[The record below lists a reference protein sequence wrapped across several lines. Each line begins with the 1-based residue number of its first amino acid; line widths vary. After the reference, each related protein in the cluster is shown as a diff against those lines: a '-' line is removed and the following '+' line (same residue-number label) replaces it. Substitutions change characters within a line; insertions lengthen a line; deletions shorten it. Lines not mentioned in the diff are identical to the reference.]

1 MLVCEGAWPTLIG
14 VSCVIDFHPGL
25 IWWVH
30 LQDAGSLFSF
40 HPQQPV
46 FIDILISVPDVT
58 FIEYIPLTTI
68 ASYRILS
75 WCWDILGL
83 RECNMWYHVDNHVDC
98 SLSVW
103 DLEEMSQSMTK
114 SEGCTWCHKVI
125 TSRSSTHVRKIL
137 QAAFIFIWVQISES
151 NMKHLCCQIPRACS
165 KLPHRQETCSVAPLS
180 YQLPKDHKGLCREKN
195 LGWARDSMSPRVNPM
210 KNPMDTMDIG
220 YTC

>member
-14 VSCVIDFHPGL
+14 VSCVINFHPGL

-83 RECNMWYHVDNHVDC
+83 RECDMWYHVDNHIVLC
-98 SLSVW
+98 LFEISKKWAKAWLRVRAAPYVTKWLRLEVVHMSGKSYRLPLFGYKSLNP
-103 DLEEMSQSMTK
+103 
-114 SEGCTWCHKVI
+114 TWNICVVKFPAHARNFLIAKK
-125 TSRSSTHVRKIL
+125 H
-137 QAAFIFIWVQISES
+137 AA
-151 NMKHLCCQIPRACS
+151 
-165 KLPHRQETCSVAPLS
+165 
-180 YQLPKDHKGLCREKN
+180 
-195 LGWARDSMSPRVNPM
+195 
-210 KNPMDTMDIG
+210 
-220 YTC
+220 